1 MGHATY
7 SQLKL
12 EEIPEATPLIEDDD
26 EDEDDW
32 RRALLAFPAF
42 SDFAWSSETPE
53 ASSDKPVLALVHAR
67 C

>member
-32 RRALLAFPAF
+32 RRALLAFRV
-42 SDFAWSSETPE
+42 
-53 ASSDKPVLALVHAR
+53 VLRLRSVV
-67 C
+67 